1 MSVLIKN
8 INAVLADRVRTMD
21 LALEDGLISEARDK
35 AYGQVLDCAGL
46 LAVPGFID
54 THIHGT
60 GGYGTEDGTEEAM
73 LKMSQVLLSEGV
85 TTFFPTI
92 YTDTMERILMDEK
105 AIVSA
110 MGKEEGSEIGGIH
123 VEGPFISPNKIGAQ
137 NPLGRKDP
145 SRKVMEQIL
154 AAGEGHVKAMTCAPE
169 RPGIEEIVE
178 MAKANGVVLLQ
189 GHTDASYEESLRG
202 MRLGITHATHLFNAM
217 TALQHR
223 YPGVVGCVL
232 MHPEM
237 NGEIIMDGK
246 HVNPDI
252 IKYVIRTKGP
262 DKIAAITDALRP
274 TLQKEGALT
283 ANGVEVEMG
292 DGLWVTKGRP
302 ELIQGSC
309 LTMHKAFINLLKW
322 GISIVDAVKLT
333 SSTPARIYSLSDRGS
348 IGYGK
353 RADLV
358 IMDPSLKIR
367 YVFLKGECHVVQ

>member
-1 MSVLIKN
+1 MSVLIRN
-8 INAVLADRVRTMD
+8 INAVLPDGVRETD
-21 LALEDGLISEARDK
+21 IAIERGLIREASGNDC
-35 AYGQVLDCAGL
+35 AQVLDGTGL
-46 LAVPGFID
+46 IAVPGFID

-60 GGYGTEDGTEEAM
+60 GGYGTEDGTEEAV
-73 LKMSQVLLSEGV
+73 LGMSRVLINEGV
-85 TTFFPTI
+85 TTFFPTV
-92 YTDTMERILMDEK
+92 YTDTRERILMDER

-123 VEGPFISPNKIGAQ
+123 LEGPFISPNKIGAQ

-145 SRKVMEQIL
+145 SRKLMEEMV
-154 AAGEGHVKAMTCAPE
+154 AEGKGKVKAMTIAPE
-169 RPGIEEIVE
+169 RPGVEEIVQIARKE
-178 MAKANGVVLLQ
+178 GIVLLQ
-189 GHTDASYEESLRG
+189 GHTDASYDESVRG

-237 NGEIIMDGK
+237 NAEIIMDGK

-252 IKYVIRTKGP
+252 IKFTIKTKGP
-262 DKIAAITDALRP
+262 DKIVAITDSLRP
-274 TLQKEGALT
+274 TLQKEGKLT

-309 LTMHKAFINLLKW
+309 LTMHGGFKNLLRW
-322 GISIVDAVKLT
+322 GISITDAVKMT
-333 SSTPARIYSLSDRGS
+333 STTPARVYSLNDRGS
-348 IGYGK
+348 IEPGK
-353 RADLV
+353 RADIV
-358 IMDPSLKIR
+358 IMDTSLNIK